1 MPRMQLFTVLLFATF
16 VSMLEGKYEAIRRGL
31 AGIKYATHVG
41 TRHGHQT
48 KGHKEY
54 SIAEF
59 LSTPEPIWLYNTTG
73 SINRE
78 CEVDQVKTIN
88 QTSVLL
94 LRSRYENDTKYY
106 QHSRS
111 NLCAVFI
118 SVFFIR
124 RISGYLQGTLNPD
137 NVDRM
142 FIFNQGIPYNQTE
155 NVVYLSTK
163 LRCAVIKVTTL
174 PGMQTIY
181 DLRVRNFSI
190 TRGPSR
196 GCMRKW
202 TKLTNKSH
210 SIYAPICQGIL
221 HSKTEPEF
229 NTGAKPTP
237 KNEHRH

>member
-1 MPRMQLFTVLLFATF
+1 MRPSEGVSLVSSTPRMLGHVMATKQKDIKNTASQNFCLHQSQYGYITPLEVSTVN
-16 VSMLEGKYEAIRRGL
+16 VKW
-31 AGIKYATHVG
+31 IK
-41 TRHGHQT
+41 
-48 KGHKEY
+48 
-54 SIAEF
+54 
-59 LSTPEPIWLYNTTG
+59 
-73 SINRE
+73 
-78 CEVDQVKTIN
+78 
-88 QTSVLL
+88 
-94 LRSRYENDTKYY
+94 
-106 QHSRS
+106 
-111 NLCAVFI
+111 
-118 SVFFIR
+118 
-124 RISGYLQGTLNPD
+124 ISGYLQGTLNPD

>member
-1 MPRMQLFTVLLFATF
+1 MPSHKMLNGHHTENSTPRMLGHVMAT
-16 VSMLEGKYEAIRRGL
+16 KQKD
-31 AGIKYATHVG
+31 IK
-41 TRHGHQT
+41 
-48 KGHKEY
+48 
-54 SIAEF
+54 
-59 LSTPEPIWLYNTTG
+59 NTA
-73 SINRE
+73 S
-78 CEVDQVKTIN
+78 QK
-88 QTSVLL
+88 
-94 LRSRYENDTKYY
+94 
-106 QHSRS
+106 
-111 NLCAVFI
+111 
-118 SVFFIR
+118 
-124 RISGYLQGTLNPD
+124 ISGYLQGTLNPD

>member
-94 LRSRYENDTKYY
+94 LRSRYENDTK
-106 QHSRS
+106 
-111 NLCAVFI
+111 
-118 SVFFIR
+118 
-124 RISGYLQGTLNPD
+124 ISGYLQGTLNPD

>member
-88 QTSVLL
+88 QTCVLL
-94 LRSRYENDTKYY
+94 LRSRYENDTK
-106 QHSRS
+106 
-111 NLCAVFI
+111 
-118 SVFFIR
+118 
-124 RISGYLQGTLNPD
+124 ISGYLQGTLNPD